1 MRYSVL
7 GPTQVHT
14 AHGTP
19 VALGG
24 ARLRALL
31 TVLAL
36 RAGRTVPVTV
46 LVDEVWAGDPP
57 ADAAAALQALV
68 GRLRRALGREA
79 VESSPGGYR
88 LAAGPEDVDAQRFE
102 RLAGEGVR
110 ALGAGDPGRA
120 AELLDEA
127 LGLWRGPALADLPDR
142 TAEAARW
149 ETRRL
154 DTRRARFDAALAL
167 GDGASVLPELFALC
181 EAHPLDEPL
190 QALRIRALRDT
201 GRAAEALAAYDAV
214 RRDLADRLGTTP
226 SPPLRALHAE
236 LLSPEA
242 GPTGP
247 GRTHPEPLARA
258 GNGPGSRDDL
268 PGTGAPAGAAGQG
281 ATRPSAATAPAQTA
295 HGASAG
301 PAGHGGSAAPAQDAA
316 GPAGRPG
323 SDIRETPA
331 PTGPAHGADVA
342 ARPSGPDG
350 SVAPAATGPAH
361 GADVA
366 ARPSGPDGSVAPVT
380 RGPALDATAGPAAP
394 AGVDGSVPPAAHGP
408 AQAANGGP
416 AAPGGA
422 DGSVAQAPT
431 GPARGAGVA
440 APVTRSPAQAA
451 PAGLAS
457 ADGSV
462 PPGGPRPAHVAT
474 GGLGGLAEHRGAWDS
489 AASGPGRVPAGGRD
503 AEGLAE
509 PGRTV
514 GPPRPGN
521 LRARLTSF
529 VGRGR
534 DIAQLRDD
542 LHGSRL
548 VTLLGPGG
556 AGKTRLSQEGAE
568 RAAGAG
574 AWPDG
579 VWLAELAPVTDPEA
593 VAEAVL
599 GAVGARE
606 TVLRGAG
613 AEELR
618 GTDTPL
624 GRLVEHCAPRRLLL
638 ILDNCEHVVDAAAA
652 LADSLLARCP
662 GVTVLA
668 TSREP
673 LGVPGE
679 FLRPVE
685 PLPPESAL
693 RLLGER
699 GAAARPGFD
708 PGDDPEACAEICRR
722 LDGLPLA
729 IELAAAR
736 LRLLTPRQIADRL
749 DDRFRLLTSGARTV
763 LPRQQTLRAVVDWS
777 WDLLDAPERAV
788 LRRLSVF
795 TGGCGL
801 EAAEAVCTA
810 PVGPAGEASTPA
822 APHVETLDVLGSL
835 VDKSLVV
842 AAPADDGTMRYR
854 LLETVAE
861 YAGERLDE
869 AGERAEIERRHL
881 VHYRELARRT
891 DPELRGGGQRRA
903 MTWFRTEYENLRTA
917 LRRAVA
923 ARDEHEALVLVHC
936 LIWYWQLRDLRAD
949 ALHWAEEVAALG
961 PDPFAPPA
969 VPAVPLHEPCT
980 ATPPPLSEEQL
991 WEARRGVRLIELLNM
1006 DYETGGWTSPEGS
1019 ERLRRITAVYRPG
1032 LPQTCRM
1039 PGSFAV
1045 FAVLLIGEGGRMRE
1059 VLDATVEA
1067 CRAFGY
1073 EWELANALQTRAN
1086 LLANRSDLAAEAAA
1100 DAEESLKIFVRLDDA
1115 WGAAEALSSRGEARE
1130 RQRRYEGAAEDF
1142 AAAIGYAERIG
1153 AQTQKALLRARYADM
1168 LAVTGH
1174 EAEAEAIL
1182 REVLEAGENR
1192 GHEPVLAARLF
1203 LAMLL
1208 GRTGRTAEARQQLT
1222 GLLEDFS
1229 SDTLSIFA
1237 GFTLGS
1243 LAWLDNLDGQYAPAL
1258 DLAREALER
1267 SLSTLSMMVAPQMPA
1282 LHLVTAAWALAGL
1295 AGLDGHDAHG
1305 SHGSHGS
1312 HDSHGGHGGHG
1323 ATIGARL
1330 LGAHRGLLPEG
1341 HLLSPPERENLEQ
1354 ATALARSVLGDEAFE
1369 AAYAEGGGLSL
1380 EEATALLA
1388 RTDAINGRADS

>member
-14 AHGTP
+14 AHGTS

-31 TVLAL
+31 TVLVL
-36 RAGRTVPVTV
+36 RAGRTVPVSV
-46 LVDEVWAGDPP
+46 LVDEVWAEDPP

-68 GRLRRALGREA
+68 GRLRRTLGRDA

-88 LAAGPEDVDAQRFE
+88 LAAGPDDVDAQRFE

-154 DTRRARFDAALAL
+154 DVRRARFDAALAL
-167 GDGASVLPELFALC
+167 REGASVLPELAALC

-201 GRAAEALAAYDAV
+201 GRAAEALAAYEAV
-214 RRDLADRLGTTP
+214 RRELANRLGTNP
-226 SPPLRALHAE
+226 SPVLTALHAD
-236 LLSPEA
+236 LLSPTPTDPLPPVPATPDDGGGRAPRDPRAHDAAGRDGSGAEA
-242 GPTGP
+242 ASAASAAPGRGVSSRASGATGP
-247 GRTHPEPLARA
+247 GAAASAHGSGLPHDPLAGRA
-258 GNGPGSRDDL
+258 GEALVG
-268 PGTGAPAGAAGQG
+268 
-281 ATRPSAATAPAQTA
+281 
-295 HGASAG
+295 AG
-301 PAGHGGSAAPAQDAA
+301 P
-316 GPAGRPG
+316 
-323 SDIRETPA
+323 
-331 PTGPAHGADVA
+331 
-342 ARPSGPDG
+342 
-350 SVAPAATGPAH
+350 SV
-361 GADVA
+361 
-366 ARPSGPDGSVAPVT
+366 VT
-380 RGPALDATAGPAAP
+380 TA
-394 AGVDGSVPPAAHGP
+394 
-408 AQAANGGP
+408 
-416 AAPGGA
+416 
-422 DGSVAQAPT
+422 
-431 GPARGAGVA
+431 
-440 APVTRSPAQAA
+440 
-451 PAGLAS
+451 
-457 ADGSV
+457 
-462 PPGGPRPAHVAT
+462 
-474 GGLGGLAEHRGAWDS
+474 
-489 AASGPGRVPAGGRD
+489 
-503 AEGLAE
+503 
-509 PGRTV
+509 
-514 GPPRPGN
+514 RPGN

-529 VGRGR
+529 VGRDQ

-568 RAAGAG
+568 RAADAG

-624 GRLVEHCAPRRLLL
+624 GRLVEHCAARRLLL
-638 ILDNCEHVVDAAAA
+638 VLDNCEHVVAAAAA
-652 LADSLLARCP
+652 LAEFLLARCP

-749 DDRFRLLTSGARTV
+749 DDRFLLLTSGARTV

-788 LRRLSVF
+788 LRRLSAF
-795 TGGCGL
+795 TGGCDL
-801 EAAEAVCTA
+801 EAAEAVCTEPVRTAGA
-810 PVGPAGEASTPA
+810 PRA
-822 APHVETLDVLGSL
+822 ETLGVLGSL

-869 AGERAEIERRHL
+869 AGERAGTERRHL
-881 VHYRELARRT
+881 VHYRELARVT

-903 MTWFRTEYENLRTA
+903 MTWFRTEYDNLRTA

-923 ARDEHEALVLVHC
+923 GRDEHEALMLVHC
-936 LIWYWQLRDLRAD
+936 LLWYWQLRDLRAD

-969 VPAVPLHEPCT
+969 APAPPLHEPCT
-980 ATPPPLSEEQL
+980 AAPPPLSEEQL

-1006 DYETGGWTSPEGS
+1006 DYERGGWTGLEGS
-1019 ERLRRITAVYRPG
+1019 ERLRRINAVYRPG
-1032 LPQTCRM
+1032 LPQTCRL

-1067 CRAFGY
+1067 CRAHGY
-1073 EWELANALQTRAN
+1073 DWELANALQTRAN
-1086 LLANRSDLAAEAAA
+1086 LLANRSDMAGDAAA

-1153 AQTQKALLRARYADM
+1153 AQTQKAVLRARYADM
-1168 LAVTGH
+1168 LAVTGR
-1174 EAEAEAIL
+1174 EEEAEAIL
-1182 REVLEAGENR
+1182 REVLADGENR

-1229 SDTLSIFA
+1229 SETLSIFA

-1243 LAWLDNLDGQYAPAL
+1243 LAWLDNLDGRYASAL
-1258 DLAREALER
+1258 GLAREALDR
-1267 SLSTLSMMVAPQMPA
+1267 SLGTLSLMVAPQMPA
-1282 LHLVTAAWALAGL
+1282 LHVVTGAWALAGL
-1295 AGLDGHDAHG
+1295 
-1305 SHGSHGS
+1305 
-1312 HDSHGGHGGHG
+1312 GGPR
-1323 ATIGARL
+1323 ATVGARL
-1330 LGAHRGLLPEG
+1330 LGALPGLLPES
-1341 HLLSPPERENLEQ
+1341 HLLSPPERENLER
-1354 ATALARSVLGDEAFE
+1354 ATALARTVLGDEAFE
-1369 AAYAEGGGLSL
+1369 AAYAEGGGLSV

-1388 RTDAINGRADS
+1388 RADAIDGPL